1 MRILITSSRMPFAL
15 DAIRKLGERGHQV
28 FASDSYEA
36 SPGGHSRY
44 LTGHSTTASPSGD
57 PEQFAADVEQIARE
71 NEIELVLPM
80 FEEVFY
86 LAAQHERISAVTRLY
101 APPFRTLAQVHDK
114 GTFQELCDRLELRTP
129 HTVLC
134 HSHKELS
141 EGIARFPRYFA
152 RAAFSRGGVGLLTNT
167 GPLAGHL
174 SPADCEPTEANPWL
188 VQEFVEGPMHC
199 TYSALHGERVASHMS
214 YRAPRQW
221 EHSTGIQFLSVDPT
235 DTLPTVE
242 KLGTELDWDGQ
253 MSLDFIETDEGLVM
267 IECNPA
273 AFVPRPGALRAA
285 RSQRA
290 RAALRRDVGRDH
302 LGRPAGPGPAG
313 RGRGLPGQAHW
324 GASGGLI
331 GAAARMAAM
340 DRSVLWRAAVAQ
352 LAAVATLSLFLALVL
367 PDSFFDDWGWL
378 SGPPGWLACAGL
390 TAWVLKLEVRSVLL
404 GALLAGIPS
413 ALAVL
418 AGVHWLGVAIAV
430 AAFATWCAW
439 LARRPEGVLW
449 T

>member
-199 TYSALHGERVASHMS
+199 TYSALHGGRVASHMS

-267 IECNPA
+267 IECNP
-273 AFVPRPGALRAA
+273 RPTDGVLLMTAEELERGLLA
-285 RSQRA
+285 QTEET
-290 RAALRRDVGRDH
+290 LLV
-302 LGRPAGPGPAG
+302 PAG
-313 RGRGLPGQAHW
+313 RREQL
-324 GASGGLI
+324 
-331 GAAARMAAM
+331 
-340 DRSVLWRAAVAQ
+340 DFAVFAQ
-352 LAAVATLSLFLALVL
+352 LFKEPLGEVPRTIHDLAKVQGTDHGWHDALPKLYSFLALARFERLGLSEREQLFVAMSDGITWDGQPVPGL
-367 PDSFFDDWGWL
+367 PAEDAAY
-378 SGPPGWLACAGL
+378 LAKLTGAPQAG
-390 TAWVLKLEVRSVLL
+390 
-404 GALLAGIPS
+404 
-413 ALAVL
+413 
-418 AGVHWLGVAIAV
+418 
-430 AAFATWCAW
+430 
-439 LARRPEGVLW
+439 
-449 T
+449 